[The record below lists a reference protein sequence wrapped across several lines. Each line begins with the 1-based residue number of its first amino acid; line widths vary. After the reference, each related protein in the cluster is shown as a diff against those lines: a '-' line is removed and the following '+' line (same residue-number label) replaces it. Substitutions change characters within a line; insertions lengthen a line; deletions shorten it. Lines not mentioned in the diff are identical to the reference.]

1 MSIAVVHSLWP
12 VTKLQPAYKWLLAIV
27 VAVVLALGWRFP
39 ALGFVVPVAM
49 ATGMGGGFLRGRWVC
64 GNLCPRGSLLDTWL
78 GSLPRRPLPEW
89 MANPAV
95 RWGILLVLI
104 GLMIAQLT
112 VDPGNWRHWGIVFWR
127 MCLITTT
134 AALALAVTYAPRGW
148 CGICPV
154 GTVASQVGGDKQPLQ
169 IASSCR
175 ACGLCEQACPMQF
188 DIVDHRHAGQLPHR
202 DCLKCS
208 LCIKA
213 CPGQALSWSGGR
225 SGHQ

>member
-1 MSIAVVHSLWP
+1 MSVAVVHWLWP
-12 VTKLQPAYKWLLAIV
+12 ATKLQSAYKWLLAIV
-27 VAVVLALGWRFP
+27 VVVVLALGWRFP

-49 ATGMGGGFLRGRWVC
+49 ATGIGGGFFRGRWVC

-89 MANPAV
+89 MSNPAV

-104 GLMIAQLT
+104 GLMVTQLT

-154 GTVASQVGGDKQPLQ
+154 GTVAAQVGGDKQPLQ

-175 ACGLCEQACPMQF
+175 ACGVCEQACPMQF
-188 DIVDHRHAGQLPHR
+188 DIIDHRHAGQLPHR

-208 LCIKA
+208 ICVKA
-213 CPGQALSWSGGR
+213 CPGQALSWSGGQ